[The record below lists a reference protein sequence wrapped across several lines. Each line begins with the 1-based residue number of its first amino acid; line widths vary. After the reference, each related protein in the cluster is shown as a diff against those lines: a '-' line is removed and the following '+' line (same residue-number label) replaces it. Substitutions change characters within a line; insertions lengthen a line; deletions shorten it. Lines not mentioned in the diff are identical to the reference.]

1 MDKNIFETKNL
12 VKLVCGAGNED
23 CLEVEKLVMLYSM
36 AGCEMFDISAD
47 LDVLRAAKRGILKS
61 GVGGNR
67 YICVSVGIAG
77 DPHTEKAN
85 ITPETCIK
93 CGKCASI
100 CLQSAID
107 NNLHINKKRC
117 IGCGKCKKNCP
128 AKSIYMT
135 SEVKDLEEVL
145 PPLIKEGIDCIEFH
159 AISEDEAE
167 TFRVWDII
175 NKLYDGMLSICVDR
189 SKLGNEKLLQRVKEM
204 LSCRKP
210 YTTIIQ
216 ADGAP
221 MSGGVDD
228 FKTTLQAVATAELF
242 QDEDLPVYLLISGG
256 TNSKTAQLAKQ
267 CGVYPDGISIGSF
280 ARKLVKKYL
289 QTPNFTEDE
298 GTFKS
303 ALDVAQKLVEDLKQ

>member
-23 CLEVEKLVMLYSM
+23 CDEVEKLVMLYSK
-36 AGCEMFDISAD
+36 AGCEMFDISAN

-61 GVGGNR
+61 GICENR

-85 ITPETCIK
+85 INTETCTK
-93 CGKCASI
+93 CGLCTSL

-107 NNLHINKKRC
+107 NELNINKKRC

-145 PPLIKEGIDCIEFH
+145 PPLINEGIDCIEFH

-167 TFRVWDII
+167 TVRVWEII

-189 SKLGNEKLLQRVKEM
+189 SKLGNEKLLQRVKDM

-242 QDEDLPVYLLISGG
+242 QDENLPVYLLISGG
-256 TNSKTAQLAKQ
+256 TNSKTSQLTKQ
-267 CGVYPDGISIGSF
+267 CGVFPDGISIGSF
-280 ARKLVKKYL
+280 ARKLIKKYL
-289 QTPNFTEDE
+289 QAPNFTEDE
-298 GTFKS
+298 GTFNS
-303 ALDVAQKLVEDLKQ
+303 ALAVAQKLVETLKQ